1 MIHNFIFCLKYKLS
15 NYCAGFEI
23 RVRVTV
29 YVDSYD
35 LVWIFTGD
43 SRGYNMSPGAGVDA
57 GVGEV
62 DRTVPPG
69 VHIVQLMDVLQTVQ
83 GQTHGDLSWK
93 YVYSIQPHLFN
104 ITFH

>member
-69 VHIVQLMDVLQTVQ
+69 VHIVQLPDVLQTVQ
-83 GQTHGDLSWK
+83 MGKPMAICHGNMSI
-93 YVYSIQPHLFN
+93 VYNHIFL
-104 ITFH
+104 I